1 MTDWSTAAPTSGTGD
16 ILDVVEEPMPTVAAV
31 PGLRVLHRS
40 TNLRGRIRSFGGDQ
54 VVVEDAKGARHR
66 LRNIPRACA
75 VDGETVLLVAPAA
88 AAAPAGP
95 SLQATASGALV
106 DPDAPARVARA
117 SRLWVE
123 GDHDA
128 RLIERV
134 WGDEL
139 RDLGIVVEPLGGVD
153 DLAAAVRAFAP
164 SEVRRLAVL
173 VDHLV
178 PGSKETRLAGPATEA
193 GALVV
198 GHPYVDVWQ
207 CVRASSV
214 GIAAW
219 PEIPRGRDWKQ
230 GVCDALGW
238 GDPVDGWRRVLAAV
252 DTGRDLDPVLLTAV
266 EQALDHLFVG
276 E

>member
-1 MTDWSTAAPTSGTGD
+1 MSDRPSPSPASPGGD
-16 ILDVVEEPMPTVAAV
+16 ILDVVEEPTPTVAAV
-31 PGLRVLHRS
+31 TGLRVLHRS

-54 VVVEDAKGARHR
+54 VVLEDAKGARHR
-66 LRNIPRACA
+66 LRNTPRAFA
-75 VDGETVLLVAPAA
+75 VDGETVLLVAPS

-95 SLQATASGALV
+95 ALQVTASGALV

-128 RLIERV
+128 RLVERV

-139 RDLGIVVEPLGGVD
+139 RDLGIVVDP
-153 DLAAAVRAFAP
+153 AAAVREFAP
-164 SEVRRLAVL
+164 SEHRRLAVL

-178 PGSKETRLAGPATEA
+178 PGSKETRLAGPATDA

-219 PEIPRGRDWKQ
+219 PEVPPGRDWKQ

-238 GDPVDGWRRVLAAV
+238 GDPADGWRRVLSAV
-252 DTGRDLDPVLLTAV
+252 DSGRDLDPVLLTAV